1 MFIVYMTK
9 EVILGKFSSVI
20 IHYKISL
27 TGRKLV
33 FVGEERLKMLSI
45 ESHLIFK
52 VFIKEY
58 EYYITSTGIS
68 EWVGVKSNF
77 KSNIVFYSAPQ
88 INVPLKRV

>member
-1 MFIVYMTK
+1 MFIVYITK

-20 IHYKISL
+20 IHYKISP
-27 TGRKLV
+27 TGRKSV
-33 FVGEERLKMLSI
+33 FGGDSKMLSI

-68 EWVGVKSNF
+68 EWVGVK
-77 KSNIVFYSAPQ
+77 
-88 INVPLKRV
+88 INP